1 MNVKINAKEA
11 LHNNKIGLVLTHR
24 QGISPKQLI
33 GIIMNFKNQL
43 KRELKR
49 KGAACL
55 FMEAFAVVGL
65 VAMCYMSLVLIG
77 SMQS

>member
-1 MNVKINAKEA
+1 
-11 LHNNKIGLVLTHR
+11 
-24 QGISPKQLI
+24 
-33 GIIMNFKNQL
+33 MNFKNQL

>member
-1 MNVKINAKEA
+1 M
-11 LHNNKIGLVLTHR
+11 
-24 QGISPKQLI
+24 S
-33 GIIMNFKNQL
+33 FKNQL

-49 KGAACL
+49 KGAFCL
-55 FMEAFAVVGL
+55 FVEVFAVVGL